1 MLHSIVTIEKAKVDP
16 IIIIIII
23 IIIVSAMESGVE
35 NTNTLGES
43 KSRRNDYPYPIALN
57 LKKST

>member
-1 MLHSIVTIEKAKVDP
+1 LMLHSIVTIEKAKVDP
-16 IIIIIII
+16 IIIII

-43 KSRRNDYPYPIALN
+43 KRRRNDYPYPIALN